1 MTSKPR
7 SHINMSN
14 VSYID
19 QLQLHENG
27 RKIVGQQLPTLMDAT
42 CCVRLD
48 ISCSCCVVPG
58 VVAQSLKPI
67 KCLAMSKHLQHCCP
81 TTLNIVRLYVALDSL
96 DAYIIWPRQIT
107 RQTVVFIKKGRFSSR
122 LVLFCGAS
130 YQSNNHLL
138 KNYKFSQSYNSTNL

>member
-14 VSYID
+14 ASYID

-48 ISCSCCVVPG
+48 IPCSCCVVPG

-81 TTLNIVRLYVALDSL
+81 TTLNIVRLYVALDFL

-107 RQTVVFIKKGRFSSR
+107 GQSPLAYCSLHKKGTFHFSFGS
-122 LVLFCGAS
+122 VLWS
-130 YQSNNHLL
+130 LL
-138 KNYKFSQSYNSTNL
+138 PIK

>member
-14 VSYID
+14 ASYID

-48 ISCSCCVVPG
+48 IPCSRCVVPG

-67 KCLAMSKHLQHCCP
+67 KCLAMSKHLQHFCP
-81 TTLNIVRLYVALDSL
+81 TTLNIVRLYVALDFL

-107 RQTVVFIKKGRFSSR
+107 GQSPLAYCKSS
-122 LVLFCGAS
+122 
-130 YQSNNHLL
+130 
-138 KNYKFSQSYNSTNL
+138 